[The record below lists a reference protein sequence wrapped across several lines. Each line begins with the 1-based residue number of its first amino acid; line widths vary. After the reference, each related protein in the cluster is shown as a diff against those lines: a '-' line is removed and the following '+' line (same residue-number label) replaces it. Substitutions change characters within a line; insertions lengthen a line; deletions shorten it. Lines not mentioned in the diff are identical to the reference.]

1 MERFILQPSELKPNY
16 FLVTDQ
22 DNGIIIEFEKGK
34 FNETQKIT
42 ELNDL
47 NPNDFMKIARIM
59 REIGEYLQ
67 QNNKELLF

>member
-1 MERFILQPSELKPNY
+1 MERFILQPSAEKPNY
-16 FLVTDQ
+16 FLITDQ
-22 DNGIIIEFEKGK
+22 DNGIIIEFQKGK

-59 REIGEYLQ
+59 REIGEYIFQEHKHLI
-67 QNNKELLF
+67 

>member
-1 MERFILQPSELKPNY
+1 MERFILQPSQVKPNY

-22 DNGIIIEFEKGK
+22 DNGIIIQFQKGK